1 MRRRRI
7 VELGVA
13 VAAVAGVVAVGVAAD
28 GGDPGDGLPGRQ
40 RVELASALVQPGSC
54 PAVLEQLREQAI
66 EQVTPYGIQQ
76 QGLDMATS
84 GAAEMATSAPASR
97 SAAPQV
103 AKDDSS
109 GGGAD
114 FSGTNLQE
122 KDVDEPDLVKND
134 GERAFTLTGR
144 TLRALRIVDDG
155 AVREAGSLDL
165 DISDGAELLLV
176 EDDVVVLSPNG
187 DFGTELHV
195 VDARVHHDLRVVH
208 TAEVEGRYLS
218 ARRIGDAIR
227 LVVTQGGPAFDFIY
241 PTTDSPFAREGA
253 LRHNRAAIRE
263 AELAEWLPDITV
275 DDGPRQVPAAPCD
288 HLYVPP
294 SFSGPGS
301 TSVVTFSADDGKV
314 LDATSVMVSAS
325 EVYATTEHLY
335 VAAPSWVE
343 DAREMRTE
351 IHRFD
356 ISDPTRAQYE
366 ATGSVAGNLIQPPW
380 FAQGP
385 VGQWSLSEHDGDLRV
400 ATTRWNTRGESDSVV
415 TVLRRDGQA
424 LTAVGSINGIGKGE
438 QLYAV
443 RFMGAVGYVVTYK
456 KVDPLYVL
464 DLADPRSPRVTGE
477 LKVPGYSAYL
487 HPIGEGRLL
496 GIGQDDPNEDGI
508 ADGTQVSLF
517 DVSDPARPRRLDN
530 VVLGSRGTVSGVE
543 SDPRTF
549 TWWADPARA
558 ILTLSNFQEPNAF
571 EGAVALDPSGDR
583 LREVGRL
590 GGGGGNVASSTC
602 GTPNAMRTRVIGDAM
617 LLFSSTGVRT
627 AALRDLSARHELT
640 FRAGAEQPAADPP
653 APGSSSDS
661 GATSS
666 IAPAPRCWGGA
677 RTIID

>member
-1 MRRRRI
+1 M
-7 VELGVA
+7 A
-13 VAAVAGVVAVGVAAD
+13 VAAVTGVVAVGVAAD

-40 RVELASALVQPGSC
+40 RVELASALVQPGTC
-54 PAVLEQLREQAI
+54 PAVLEELQEQAI

-76 QGLDMATS
+76 QGWAGGRDMATSS

-97 SAAPQV
+97 AAAPQV
-103 AKDDSS
+103 AKDDS
-109 GGGAD
+109 GGAD

-144 TLRALRIVDDG
+144 TLRALRIAGGG
-155 AVREAGSLDL
+155 AVSEAGSIDL
-165 DISDGAELLLV
+165 EIVDGAELLLV

-187 DFGTELHV
+187 EFGTKVLV
-195 VDARVHHDLRVVH
+195 VDARVLDDLRVVH
-208 TAEVEGRYLS
+208 TADVEGRYLS

-263 AELAEWLPDITV
+263 AELAEWLPDITI

-343 DAREMRTE
+343 DAREVRTE

-400 ATTRWNTRGESDSVV
+400 ATTRWNANGQSDSAV

-424 LTAVGSINGIGKGE
+424 LTSVGSIDGIGKGE

-464 DLADPRSPRVTGE
+464 DLTDPRSPRVTGE

-487 HPIGEGRLL
+487 HPIGDGRLL
-496 GIGQDDPNEDGI
+496 GIGQDDPNEDGM

-530 VVLGSRGTVSGVE
+530 LVLGSRGTVSGVE

-558 ILTLSNFQEPNAF
+558 ILTLSNFQEPDGF
-571 EGAVALDPSGDR
+571 QGAVAIDPSSGS
-583 LREVGRL
+583 LREVGRVPTL
-590 GGGGGNVASSTC
+590 DVRQSDTC
-602 GTPNAMRTRVIGDAM
+602 GGPVAVRTRVVGDAV
-617 LLFSSTGVRT
+617 LLFTSVGVRT
-627 AALRDLSARHELT
+627 AALDDLRPRTELQYRVE
-640 FRAGAEQPAADPP
+640 RAESGAEAQPG
-653 APGSSSDS
+653 APDS

-666 IAPAPRCWGGA
+666 IAPAPQCWGGPRPA
-677 RTIID
+677 IID

>member
-28 GGDPGDGLPGRQ
+28 GGDPGDGSPGRQ
-40 RVELASALVQPGSC
+40 RVELASALVQPGTC
-54 PAVLEQLREQAI
+54 PAVLEELQEQAI

-76 QGLDMATS
+76 QGGATALDMS
-84 GAAEMATSAPASR
+84 SAAEMATSAPASR
-97 SAAPQV
+97 SAAQQL
-103 AKDDSS
+103 ARDDSA

-144 TLRALRIVDDG
+144 TLRALRIAGGG
-155 AVREAGSLDL
+155 AVSEAGSIDL
-165 DISDGAELLLV
+165 DIGDGAELLLV

-187 DFGTELHV
+187 EFGTKVLV
-195 VDARVHHDLRVVH
+195 VDARVLDDLRVVH
-208 TAEVEGRYLS
+208 TADVEGRYLS

-263 AELAEWLPDITV
+263 AELAEWLPDITI

-343 DAREMRTE
+343 DAREVRTE

-400 ATTRWNTRGESDSVV
+400 ATTRWSTSGQSDSAV

-424 LTAVGSINGIGKGE
+424 LTSVGIGKGE

-464 DLADPRSPRVTGE
+464 DLTDPRAPRVTGE

-487 HPIGEGRLL
+487 HPIGDGRLL
-496 GIGQDDPNEDGI
+496 GIGQDDPNEDGM

-558 ILTLSNFQEPNAF
+558 ILTLSNFQEPSGF

-590 GGGGGNVASSTC
+590 SSETREPTATC
-602 GTPNAMRTRVIGDAM
+602 PAPAGLRTRVIGDEV
-617 LLFSSTGVRT
+617 LLFGPTGVRT
-627 AALRDLSARHELT
+627 AALRNLEPRQTLSYRGGGT
-640 FRAGAEQPAADPP
+640 SPSADT
-653 APGSSSDS
+653 G
-661 GATSS
+661 GGTTT
-666 IAPAPRCWGGA
+666 APARCIGGA
-677 RTIID
+677 WRTIID